1 MVCSDT
7 RASKTDSLSPL
18 QLLRFV
24 PSQLERASG
33 FIAQSLSA
41 ETRGLCH
48 ASVACARGVGAILGG
63 RQRPCGMK
71 LAGDSGKSPYLK
83 GVRAMK
89 IMPECGTMRE
99 NEAAF
104 DMAVAAITSG
114 DLAWGHCILVNDPAK
129 S

>member
-1 MVCSDT
+1 
-7 RASKTDSLSPL
+7 
-18 QLLRFV
+18 
-24 PSQLERASG
+24 
-33 FIAQSLSA
+33 
-41 ETRGLCH
+41 
-48 ASVACARGVGAILGG
+48 
-63 RQRPCGMK
+63 MK

-114 DLAWGHCILVNDPAK
+114 DLAWGHCILVALRDHICSTGEHK
-129 S
+129 SVQWMVPQVLETLAALKTCTPTPYGTCHRGEGRVSPDL